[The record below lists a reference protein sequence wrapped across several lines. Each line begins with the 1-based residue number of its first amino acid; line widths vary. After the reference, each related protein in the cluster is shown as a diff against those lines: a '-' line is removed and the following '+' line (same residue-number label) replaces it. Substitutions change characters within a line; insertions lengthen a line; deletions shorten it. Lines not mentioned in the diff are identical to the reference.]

1 MRRRFIAISLQENC
15 NKPRLP
21 LLASFVRIR
30 PASTEGES
38 K

>member
-1 MRRRFIAISLQENC
+1 MALQKNC

-21 LLASFVRIR
+21 LLASY
-30 PASTEGES
+30 ASDQHQPGES